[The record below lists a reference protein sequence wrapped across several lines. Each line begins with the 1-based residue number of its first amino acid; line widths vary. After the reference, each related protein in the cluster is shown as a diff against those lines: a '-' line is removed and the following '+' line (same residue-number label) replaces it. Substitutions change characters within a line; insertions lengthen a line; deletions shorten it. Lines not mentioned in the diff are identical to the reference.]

1 VSITEAI
8 EATLADLRA
17 LEAGSADSGVRTNI
31 LDLVIMCDD
40 RETADELVELVANLP
55 YSRPSRAIVALADE
69 HRGEV
74 EYDARVFCSVSN
86 SGEGTQVCSELV
98 TLSAGEGGAALPS
111 LIASLTLPDL
121 PVFLLWRAEPE
132 FAGLMIDRVWPL
144 VTRVVVDSTLQEGTL
159 EQLPF
164 LLGRMPRRDVTDL
177 SWTKI
182 TGWREA
188 VARPFDTPENARCLG
203 TLARVE
209 VHHAGASDAQARLL
223 AGWVLSR
230 VGSTTAEVVIESER
244 RRDMR
249 SGSLTSVKLTC
260 GEQEYLVE
268 RVKEG
273 VGRVVAPNIPEHT
286 VPLPVPK
293 LRELVA
299 LELQVFDPD
308 EIFEAAVLAAPGIA
322 DAEHA
327 PV

>member
-74 EYDARVFCSVSN
+74 EYDARVFCGVSN
-86 SGEGTQVCSELV
+86 DGGTQVCSELV

-159 EQLPF
+159 EQLPL

-203 TLARVE
+203 TLSRVE

-249 SGSLTSVKLTC
+249 SGSLTAVKLTC
-260 GEQEYLVE
+260 GDHDYLVE

-322 DAEHA
+322 DAQHA

>member
-17 LEAGSADSGVRTNI
+17 LEAGSTDSGVRTNI

-40 RETADELVELVANLP
+40 RETADELVDLVANLP
-55 YSRPSRAIVALADE
+55 YSKPSRAIVALADE
-69 HRGEV
+69 HRGDV
-74 EYDARVFCSVSN
+74 EYDARVFCSVAAD
-86 SGEGTQVCSELV
+86 GGGTQVCSELV

-132 FAGLMIDRVWPL
+132 FSGLMMDRVWSL
-144 VTRVVVDSTLQEGTL
+144 VTRVVVDSTLQPGTL
-159 EQLPF
+159 EQLPN
-164 LLGRMPRRDVTDL
+164 LLARMPRRDVTDL

-188 VARPFDTPENARCLG
+188 VARPFDNPENARCLG
-203 TLARVE
+203 TLGKIE

-223 AGWVLSR
+223 AGWLVSR
-230 VGSTTAEVVIESER
+230 VGANTAEVVIESER

-249 SGSLTSVKLTC
+249 SGSLTSVRLTC

-308 EIFEAAVLAAPGIA
+308 EIFEAAVLAAPGIS
-322 DAEHA
+322 DTEHA

>member
-1 VSITEAI
+1 
-8 EATLADLRA
+8 
-17 LEAGSADSGVRTNI
+17 
-31 LDLVIMCDD
+31 
-40 RETADELVELVANLP
+40 
-55 YSRPSRAIVALADE
+55 
-69 HRGEV
+69 
-74 EYDARVFCSVSN
+74 
-86 SGEGTQVCSELV
+86 VCSELV

-111 LIASLTLPDL
+111 LIAALTLPDL
-121 PVFLLWRAEPE
+121 PVFLLWRSEPD
-132 FAGLMIDRVWPL
+132 FTGLMIDRLWAL
-144 VTRVVVDSTLQEGTL
+144 VNRVVVDSTLQEGTL
-159 EQLPF
+159 EQLPN

-188 VARPFDTPENARCLG
+188 VARPFDNPENARCLG
-203 TLARVE
+203 LLQKIE
-209 VHHAGASDAQARLL
+209 VHHAGASQAQARLL

-230 VGSTTAEVVIESER
+230 LGNTAAEVVIESER

-249 SGSLTSVKLTC
+249 SGSLTAVKLTC
-260 GEQEYLVE
+260 GEHEYLVE

-273 VGRVVAPNIPEHT
+273 IGRVVAPNIPEHT

-322 DAEHA
+322 ETAHT

>member
-1 VSITEAI
+1 VSITAAI
-8 EATLADLRA
+8 EATLSDLRA
-17 LEAGSADSGVRTNI
+17 LEAGSRNSGVRTNI

-40 RETADELVELVANLP
+40 RETADELVEIVANLP

-69 HRGEV
+69 HRGGV
-74 EYDARVFCSVSN
+74 EYDARVFCGVPSD
-86 SGEGTQVCSELV
+86 GEDTQVCSELI

-132 FAGLMIDRVWPL
+132 FTGLMIDRVWPL

-159 EQLPF
+159 EQLPQ

-188 VARPFDTPENARCLG
+188 VARPFDNPDNARCLG
-203 TLARVE
+203 TLQRVE
-209 VHHAGASDAQARLL
+209 VRHAGASEAQARLL

-230 VGSTTAEVVIESER
+230 VNAMTAEVVIESER

-249 SGSLTSVKLTC
+249 SGSLTAVKLTC
-260 GEQEYLVE
+260 AGNEYLVE

-273 VGRVVAPNIPEHT
+273 VGRVMAPNIPEHT